1 MLSSKCKFVIKS
13 EKLLHINVEYIS
25 HFQVAKDF
33 LELACL
39 HLSSDGV
46 GLVQAAPTK
55 TECQEDSL
63 HTRTTT
69 TRSKP
74 L

>member
-46 GLVQAAPTK
+46 GLF
-55 TECQEDSL
+55 
-63 HTRTTT
+63 
-69 TRSKP
+69 KP
-74 L
+74 LLQIMLTTQKRAINYQKKLR

>member
-46 GLVQAAPTK
+46 GLFKLCSYKQ
-55 TECQEDSL
+55 
-63 HTRTTT
+63 
-69 TRSKP
+69 
-74 L
+74 

>member
-46 GLVQAAPTK
+46 GLIKLLLQKMIETIK
-55 TECQEDSL
+55 TVSVL
-63 HTRTTT
+63 LYR
-69 TRSKP
+69 KK
-74 L
+74 